1 MDIENN
7 FNLKSLNISRE
18 HERKRSDIRERE
30 REGGGKR
37 KRGKGGREEDCE
49 EMKEE
54 RKPPRTK
61 DAKLD

>member
-1 MDIENN
+1 MI
-7 FNLKSLNISRE
+7 F
-18 HERKRSDIRERE
+18 ERE
-30 REGGGKR
+30 RGRGER

-54 RKPPRTK
+54 RKPPRAK

>member
-1 MDIENN
+1 MIFE
-7 FNLKSLNISRE
+7 
-18 HERKRSDIRERE
+18 RERE
-30 REGGGKR
+30 RGKI